1 MAKAFVALIVCLCV
15 FAPCATAAQVQPNA
29 ATAQPKPVRPAWSEL
44 TPAQHQVLA
53 PLQEDW
59 ASLDATRRKKW
70 VTIANRY
77 PKMKPQEQERL
88 QARMKEWANL
98 TPEQRRVAREKYLAI
113 RKMPPEK
120 RQELRIQ
127 WEEYQA
133 SLAARTPDDQPSGDA
148 PSPAQ

>member
-1 MAKAFVALIVCLCV
+1 MAKAYIALIICLCV
-15 FAPCATAAQVQPNA
+15 CAPVADAAQAQSKPA
-29 ATAQPKPVRPAWSEL
+29 ATQPKPVKPAWSEL
-44 TPAQHQVLA
+44 TPAQQQVLA

-59 ASLDATRRKKW
+59 TSLDATRRKKW

-77 PKMKPQEQERL
+77 PKMKPGEQERL

-113 RKMPPEK
+113 SKMPPEK
-120 RQELRIQ
+120 RQELRTQ

-133 SLAARTPDDQPSGDA
+133 SLAARTPDTPGEA
-148 PSPAQ
+148 PSSAQ